1 MPQVIGHLLGNALKF
16 TKPSGGMTLGAEI
29 ESHGDLLVRIPD
41 SGIGIAAADLQRVRE
56 PSVQLDAS
64 FARRFQDA

>member
-16 TKPSGGMTLGAEI
+16 TKPSGGRTLGAEI
-29 ESHGDLLVRIPD
+29 ESHGDLLVGIPD